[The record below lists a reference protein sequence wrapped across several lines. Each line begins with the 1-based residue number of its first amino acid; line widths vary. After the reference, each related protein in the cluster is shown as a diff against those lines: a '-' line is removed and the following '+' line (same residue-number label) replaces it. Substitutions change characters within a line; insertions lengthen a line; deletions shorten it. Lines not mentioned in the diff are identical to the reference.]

1 MSRKGIELVDDLK
14 VIASVDLVRGKDAV
28 FAVDFEDGD
37 RDHQVAGKLERVC
50 LCKRKVVRHIEGSIS
65 GAGQFPI
72 DGVLAQGRISSS
84 AGHFVLRFRSEIWII
99 AVVFRPRNCRIHQW
113 TKRRQEAARVPDFGP
128 RCIIYSSMVIV
139 GSRR

>member
-37 RDHQVAGKLERVC
+37 RDHQVAGKLERVG
-50 LCKRKVVRHIEGSIS
+50 LCKRKVVRPIEGSIS

-113 TKRRQEAARVPDFGP
+113 TNDARKQRAFLISARVA
-128 RCIIYSSMVIV
+128 
-139 GSRR
+139 

>member
-1 MSRKGIELVDDLK
+1 MTS
-14 VIASVDLVRGKDAV
+14 SVDLVRGKDAV

-37 RDHQVAGKLERVC
+37 RDHQVAGKLERVG
-50 LCKRKVVRHIEGSIS
+50 LCKRKVVRPIEGSIS

-84 AGHFVLRFRSEIWII
+84 AGHFMLRFRSEIWII

-113 TKRRQEAARVPDFGP
+113 TNDARKQRAFLISARVAQCTVRWSLSAPGL
-128 RCIIYSSMVIV
+128 
-139 GSRR
+139 GRRAPPGGGASAC

>member
-37 RDHQVAGKLERVC
+37 RDHQVAGKLERVG

-84 AGHFVLRFRSEIWII
+84 AGHFVIGNLDHSGRLSTAKLQDSPMDQTTPGSSARS
-99 AVVFRPRNCRIHQW
+99 
-113 TKRRQEAARVPDFGP
+113 
-128 RCIIYSSMVIV
+128 
-139 GSRR
+139 

>member
-37 RDHQVAGKLERVC
+37 RDHQVAGKLERVG

-84 AGHFVLRFRSEIWII
+84 AGHFCASDRKSGSQRTYFDREI
-99 AVVFRPRNCRIHQW
+99 AGFTN
-113 TKRRQEAARVPDFGP
+113 GP
-128 RCIIYSSMVIV
+128 TTPGSSAH
-139 GSRR
+139 S